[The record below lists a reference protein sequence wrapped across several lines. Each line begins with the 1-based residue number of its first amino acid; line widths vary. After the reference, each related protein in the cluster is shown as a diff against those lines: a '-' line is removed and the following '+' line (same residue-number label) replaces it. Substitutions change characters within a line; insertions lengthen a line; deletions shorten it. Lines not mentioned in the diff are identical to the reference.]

1 MAILRNARGA
11 QAAQAARNAQAM
23 RAVQTTQTTQAK
35 LVKGQQ
41 QRITRPK
48 TMREISAE
56 KKKEAGVITVSNISR
71 QMIPIHL
78 NPPIVNGKKLDFYVG
93 AQDIHLK
100 IGQTFTFRKDRIRR
114 PQLDR
119 LKKMGKISIISETSP
134 VDAKQKSIIRT

>member
-1 MAILRNARGA
+1 MPIRMNAQSA
-11 QAAQAARNAQAM
+11 QAVQAARNAQAT
-23 RAVQTTQTTQAK
+23 RVVQAAAARTQQK
-35 LVKGQQ
+35 
-41 QRITRPK
+41 ITRPQTTK
-48 TMREISAE
+48 EIRAE
-56 KKKEAGVITVSNISR
+56 KHKESGTVTITNISK

-78 NPPIVNGKKLDFYVG
+78 DAPIINGKKLDFYVG

-134 VDAKQKSIIRT
+134 GESKQKSVIRT